1 MADFDELNIKE
12 PVKPEKPKSF
22 SPFQIMFDK
31 MTGNMSFVGTFLVVY
46 GIINCLTIVGM
57 IVGIP
62 LIFAGIHLKNAS
74 EHFSFFQTTSESNS
88 MKSGFEFQGKFFRL
102 IKILI
107 IISLVLMLLLLAIFA
122 IALIFFANQFSNQT
136 IPYQ

>member
-1 MADFDELNIKE
+1 MADFEELNIKE
-12 PVKPEKPKSF
+12 PVKTERPKSF

-31 MTGNMSFVGTFLVVY
+31 MTGNMNFVGTFLVVY
-46 GIINCLTIVGM
+46 GVLNCLTIVGM

-62 LIFAGIHLKNAS
+62 LIFAGIHLKNSA

-88 MKSGFEFQGKFFRL
+88 MKSGFEFQGKFFRI

-107 IISLVLMLLLLAIFA
+107 IISLVLMLLSLAIFA
-122 IALIFFANQFSNQT
+122 FALIFFANQFSNQNT
-136 IPYQ
+136 PY